1 MELVAG
7 RGCHLAAPLF
17 ASFTAA
23 LLACSADHPRSVAAT
38 GVAQGRLVSA
48 TPQITISSLGPGMA
62 LGVND
67 GGQIAGTTFATP
79 ANDGRAT
86 LWNPD
91 GSVADLFASAPD
103 GRSYAFDV
111 NDLGAAA
118 GVSVYTGFPFT
129 AFKWTSS
136 GGLVGLQGP
145 AGTFARARS
154 INTSGQ
160 VAGDAEGGLAGA
172 TLWQPDG
179 TATSLGTLGGPLS
192 GANDINDAGQIVGWS
207 HIPANV
213 HHAFLW
219 TQGAGMQD
227 LGTLGGSWS
236 AATGINELG
245 HVTGWSQTAGGRT
258 HAFLWKPETGMVD
271 IDPLGSETY
280 AEAVN
285 DHDEVVGY
293 HYPQGTALAFFWS
306 RDTGLVELG
315 TLGGGIG
322 PPASPWHSRAFDLN
336 ENGVVVGDSTDGIT
350 PELATVWTVDVARG
364 DEGVGFLPPI
374 PNDGTG
380 IFKAGRTIPVKFRL
394 ASASGAP
401 VTGAT
406 ASLRV
411 FEISEGSLREVDVVA
426 RGAPSAS
433 ATFRYDATADLYV
446 FHMSTSALVP
456 GAYLLRVELDDGSA
470 HEVRITLR

>member
-7 RGCHLAAPLF
+7 RSCRLVVLLF

-23 LLACSADHPRSVAAT
+23 LLACSADHPTAVAPIA
-38 GVAQGRLVSA
+38 VARGPLVSA
-48 TPQITISSLGPGMA
+48 TPQITMRSLGPGMA

-67 GGQIAGTTFATP
+67 LGQIAGATFTTP

-91 GSVADLFASAPD
+91 GSVADLFASAPN

-118 GVSVYTGFPFT
+118 GVSVETGFPFT
-129 AFKWTSS
+129 AFEWTSS
-136 GGLVGLQGP
+136 GGLVGLYGP
-145 AGTFARARS
+145 AGTFARARA
-154 INTSGQ
+154 INDSGQ
-160 VAGDAEGGLAGA
+160 VAGDTEGGLAGA
-172 TLWQPDG
+172 TLWEPDG

-192 GANDINDAGQIVGWS
+192 GANDINDAGQVVGWS
-207 HIPANV
+207 HVPENV

-245 HVTGWSQTAGGRT
+245 HVTGWSHTADGRT

-271 IDPLGSETY
+271 IDPLGSESY

-293 HYPQGTALAFFWS
+293 HYPQGAALAFFWS
-306 RDTGLVELG
+306 RGTGVVELG
-315 TLGGGIG
+315 TLGGGSG

-336 ENGVVVGDSTDGIT
+336 EDGVVVGDSTDGIT

-364 DEGVGFLPPI
+364 DEGYDFVGFLPPI
-374 PNDGTG
+374 PSDGTG
-380 IFKAGRTIPVKFRL
+380 VFKAGRTIPVKIRV

-411 FEISEGSLREVDVVA
+411 FDVSQGTLREVA
-426 RGAPSAS
+426 GAAL
-433 ATFRYDATADLYV
+433 RYDATAALYV
-446 FHMSTSALVP
+446 LHMSTAALAP